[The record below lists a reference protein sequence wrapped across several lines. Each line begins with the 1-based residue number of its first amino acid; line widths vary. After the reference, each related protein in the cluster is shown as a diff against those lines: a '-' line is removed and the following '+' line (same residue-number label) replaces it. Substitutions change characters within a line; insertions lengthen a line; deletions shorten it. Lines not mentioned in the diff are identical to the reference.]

1 MPDPVELETARLV
14 LSAPTTDDIDA
25 IYEACQDPD
34 IQRYTTVPSPYQ
46 RTDAESFVHLVAAW
60 WATGDECTWA
70 IRADGVLV
78 GMIAL
83 HGVRDG
89 AAEIGYW
96 MAAPARGRGYL
107 TEAARAVLDFAFG
120 PMRLQRVEW
129 RAVTD
134 NPASVRIA
142 QKLGFRYEGLLRLGL
157 GRIGS
162 TGDRRDGHI
171 AGLLATDPRTPQ
183 PWPI

>member
-1 MPDPVELETARLV
+1 MTEPVELTTRRLV
-14 LSAPTTDDIDA
+14 LSVPAAADIDA
-25 IYEACQDPD
+25 IFAACQDPD
-34 IQRYTTVPSPYQ
+34 IQRFTTVPSPYQ
-46 RTDAESFVHLVAAW
+46 RTDAEDFVRLVAEW
-60 WATGDECTWA
+60 WESGTECTWA
-70 IRADGVLV
+70 IRADGRLA
-78 GMIAL
+78 GMIGL
-83 HGVRDG
+83 HGVRDA

-107 TEAARAVLDFAFG
+107 SEAAHAVLDFAFG

-134 NPASVRIA
+134 NPASLRVA

-157 GRIGS
+157 GGIGGS
-162 TGDRRDGHI
+162 QRDGHI

-183 PWPI
+183 AWPL

>member
-1 MPDPVELETARLV
+1 MADPVELATERLV
-14 LSAPTTDDIDA
+14 LSAPTEADIDA
-25 IYEACQDPD
+25 IYAACQDPD
-34 IQRYTTVPSPYQ
+34 IQRFTTVPAPYQ
-46 RTDAESFVHLVAAW
+46 RTDAEAFVHLVAAW

-70 IRADGVLV
+70 IRTQGALV

-96 MAAPARGRGYL
+96 VAAPARGRGYL
-107 TEAARAVLDFAFG
+107 TEAAHAVLDFAFG

-134 NPASVRIA
+134 NPASMRIA
-142 QKLGFRYEGLLRLGL
+142 QKLGFRYEGMLRLGL
-157 GRIGS
+157 GRIGP
-162 TGDRRDGHI
+162 GNERRDGHI
-171 AGLLATDPRTPQ
+171 AGLLAADARTPQ